1 MSYFVVESASVR
13 FGGVHAVSGVSFSLA
28 KGRIHGLIG
37 PNGAGKTS
45 LVNAISGLV
54 PLAAGK
60 FILDSREIQGLPP
73 HKIAAAGVG
82 RTFQHAELFPDQSVL
97 TNVATGLFKQ
107 RTSAFWQDLLGTR
120 AKWRAEARAHAAA
133 DDMLRV
139 FGIGSLRDALV
150 ADLPFGIQKRVD
162 LARALQLSI
171 LRAYRA
177 GPAKRV
183 DLARAL
189 LTASPLLMLD
199 EPTSGMDESE
209 AQNVIATC
217 RRIARDLDVT
227 LLVIE
232 HNMKVIMN
240 LADTIHVLDHGELIA
255 EGTPGE
261 VQRDARVI
269 EAYLGSSAHA

>member
-1 MSYFVVESASVR
+1 MSYFVVDGASVW
-13 FGGVHAVSGVSFSLA
+13 FGGVSAVSNVTLSLP

-45 LVNAISGLV
+45 LVNAISGIV
-54 PLAAGK
+54 PLSSGK
-60 FILDSREIQGLPP
+60 FILEGREIQGLLP

-97 TNVATGLFKQ
+97 TNVITGLFKH
-107 RTSAFWQDLLGTR
+107 RGSSFWQDLFGTP
-120 AKWRAEARAHAAA
+120 AKSRAEATARAKAEELLQA
-133 DDMLRV
+133 
-139 FGIGSLRDALV
+139 FGIHELRDALV
-150 ADLPFGIQKRVD
+150 ADLPFGIQK
-162 LARALQLSI
+162 
-171 LRAYRA
+171 
-177 GPAKRV
+177 KV

-189 LTASPLLMLD
+189 LTRSPLLMLD

-209 AQNVIATC
+209 SQDVIKTC
-217 RRIARDLDVT
+217 KRIARDMDVT

-255 EGTPGE
+255 EGTPSE
-261 VQRDARVI
+261 VQRDPRVI
-269 EAYLGSSAHA
+269 EAYLGTGANA

>member
-1 MSYFVVESASVR
+1 MSYFVVDRASVW
-13 FGGVHAVSGVSFSLA
+13 FGGVSAVSNVTLSLP

-45 LVNAISGLV
+45 LVNAISGIV
-54 PLAAGK
+54 PLSSGK
-60 FILDSREIQGLPP
+60 FILEGREIQGLLP

-97 TNVATGLFKQ
+97 TNVITGLFKH
-107 RTSAFWQDLLGTR
+107 RGSSFWQDLFGTP
-120 AKWRAEARAHAAA
+120 AKSRAEATARAKAEELLQA
-133 DDMLRV
+133 
-139 FGIGSLRDALV
+139 FGIHELRDALV
-150 ADLPFGIQKRVD
+150 ADLPFGIQK
-162 LARALQLSI
+162 
-171 LRAYRA
+171 
-177 GPAKRV
+177 KV

-189 LTASPLLMLD
+189 LTRSPLLMLD

-209 AQNVIATC
+209 SQDVIKTC
-217 RRIARDLDVT
+217 KRIARDLDVT

-255 EGTPGE
+255 EGTPSE
-261 VQRDARVI
+261 VQRDPRVI
-269 EAYLGSSAHA
+269 EAYLGTGANA

>member
-1 MSYFVVESASVR
+1 MSYFVVESASVW
-13 FGGVHAVSGVSFSLA
+13 FGGVHAVCDVSLSLA
-28 KGRIHGLIG
+28 KGHIHGLIG

-54 PLAAGK
+54 PLSSGK
-60 FILDSREIQGLPP
+60 FILDGREIQELRP

-97 TNVATGLFKQ
+97 TNVATGLFKK
-107 RTSAFWQDLLGTR
+107 RASMFWQDLLGTR
-120 AKWRAEARAHAAA
+120 AKWRAEARAHATA
-133 DDMLRV
+133 DDMLRA
-139 FGIGSLRDALV
+139 FGIASLRDALV
-150 ADLPFGIQKRVD
+150 ADLPFGIQK
-162 LARALQLSI
+162 
-171 LRAYRA
+171 
-177 GPAKRV
+177 KV

-189 LTASPLLMLD
+189 LTGSPLLMLD
-199 EPTSGMDESE
+199 EPTSGMDEAE
-209 AQNVIATC
+209 AQGAIATC

-255 EGTPGE
+255 EGTPSE

-269 EAYLGSSAHA
+269 EAYLGSSANA